1 MLLSKVTLWLLFICV
16 ICSYVVALDQE
27 GENEYDSEY
36 EDEEIDEYRPNVE
49 TAEDSASDL
58 KFSEEVLVNLRQLL
72 RDQASSNLELVEPK
86 TSCSVL
92 TNPAHSTTNCGTVS
106 TSLGPVVW
114 CKITCNHG
122 YKLKEATPQY
132 ELCGKPTKYRWTYQL
147 RGLTRPQER
156 CVVGVSTFNETICT
170 TPECFST
177 ASYYM
182 NNMNFRV
189 KPCDNFFE
197 HACGRWI
204 HETKIPKSKGKYLIY
219 TVLRDRVNSE
229 LGDLLSKPIKPSE
242 GTGAAKAKIIYKS
255 CMNTALINKLGDRPL
270 LRLLHGELAWP
281 IIHSNWDESKF
292 DLVKTLSTLRGK
304 FHNNVLFKVKVGRET
319 KTHELQIANG
329 KMAIPFKRYTNPHL
343 AYKLN
348 AYYKLFYETAINLG
362 ADKRTA
368 ERDVEKVREFEL
380 KLLKL
385 KENNN
390 AEYGYTRTL
399 AEMNQILPGIDWVE
413 LFTKMIRTY
422 PVTPQTKILVFDE
435 NYLKKLISLIQQ
447 TDKRIVQNY
456 MVWRLVKHRVRN
468 LSARFENLY
477 REYVRE
483 VYHRSSLPTRK
494 YKCSHFMMFSLKRP
508 TGYLFI
514 KKYFSKAKKDAA
526 KVLFEHV
533 KKGFVELLNT
543 EVNWMDNKTREYA
556 KKKALAVK
564 FHIGYNEQMY
574 NNVTK
579 IDASLQQLHP
589 VVGDYFG
596 NVVKVLTEIAQ
607 NKFKLLGKPVK
618 ANTDPFTA
626 RPTMVNARYDPTYN
640 TVSLPGG
647 ELQYPFYWG
656 NKYLR
661 AYQYGAIGSI
671 LGHELTHGF
680 DDNGRMYDIQGR
692 MRNWWSPASLAEF
705 KKREKCMEKQYSSIY
720 WPLAGKH
727 LDGVKLLGE
736 NIADNGGVREAYV
749 GYQIWLKDN
758 GLKGEALEPSTGL
771 TNNQMFFIGYANVRC
786 GKFTRAG
793 AISQLATDNHGPG
806 KYRITTALQN
816 FDKFSEA
823 FSCPSGSFM
832 NPRHKCVI
840 W

>member
-1 MLLSKVTLWLLFICV
+1 MTRQ
-16 ICSYVVALDQE
+16 YENTENGLDQ
-27 GENEYDSEY
+27 
-36 EDEEIDEYRPNVE
+36 E

-72 RDQASSNLELVEPK
+72 QDQASLNL
-86 TSCSVL
+86 
-92 TNPAHSTTNCGTVS
+92 A
-106 TSLGPVVW
+106 LG
-114 CKITCNHG
+114 
-122 YKLKEATPQY
+122 KLIY
-132 ELCGKPTKYRWTYQL
+132 L
-147 RGLTRPQER
+147 GLTIKLGTYG
-156 CVVGVSTFNETICT
+156 CVWALGISVSTFNETICT

-219 TVLRDRVNSE
+219 TVLRDRDNFV
-229 LGDLLSKPIKPSE
+229 LDLLLKPIKPSE
-242 GTGAAKAKIIYKS
+242 GTGAAKAKIIYRS

-270 LRLLHGELAWP
+270 LNLLHGELAWP
-281 IIHSNWDESKF
+281 IISSNWDESKF
-292 DLVKTLSTLRGK
+292 ELVKTLSTLRGK

-319 KTHELQIANG
+319 KTHALQVTHISTG

-343 AYKLN
+343 AYKLD

-362 ADKRTA
+362 ADVRTA
-368 ERDVEKVREFEL
+368 VQDVENVRKFEL
-380 KLLKL
+380 KLLNL
-385 KENNN
+385 KEHSSE
-390 AEYGYTRTL
+390 EYGYTSTL
-399 AEMNQILPGIDWVE
+399 AEMNQRIPGINWVE
-413 LFTKMIRTY
+413 LFTEMIWTY
-422 PVTPQTKILVFDE
+422 PVTPQTKIWVYNE
-435 NYLKKLISLIQQ
+435 NYLKKLISLIQK
-447 TDKRIVQNY
+447 TDKRVVQNY

-468 LSARFENLY
+468 LSNRFENLY

-494 YKCSHFMMFSLKRP
+494 YKCSHFLMFSLKRP

-533 KKGFVELLNT
+533 KKGFVQLLNT

-579 IDASLQQLHP
+579 IDASLQELHP
-589 VVGDYFG
+589 KVSDYFG
-596 NVVKVLTEIAQ
+596 NVIKVLTEIAQ

-736 NIADNGGVREAYV
+736 NIADNGGVREAYA

-793 AISQLATDNHGPG
+793 AITQLATDNHGPG